1 MQDVPSH
8 SFRSR
13 ATCILYRFAMDTQ
26 PLGPSALPSPTPDT
40 GLQTQLLRLG
50 SEGIILRGE
59 EKN

>member
-50 SEGIILRGE
+50 S
-59 EKN
+59 